1 MGREFRL
8 LWQDPFS
15 RALMSWVPLLLM
27 GILCWIFSAGLA
39 RDLKV
44 GLVDLDH
51 SMLSRQLAFSLDGS
65 AGLKVAQQFDS
76 IDAGARALRGG
87 DIYALVVI
95 PNHLERDARQGSQ
108 PQVTVFNN
116 GQFILIAKLVN
127 SALAQVVGTLNGQ
140 VGVLEAM
147 ADGKALPGAIG
158 QSVPISSQVT
168 ALYNLNSSYAQFLLS
183 AILPAV
189 WQILVVLFGLNAL
202 ARTDR
207 LGLDWTTRG
216 VWFGLWRTLLPHV
229 LIGWGWGIVWTLLL
243 FKGFSYPMH
252 GSWLVLLV
260 GLGLA
265 SAACVTMGAFFY
277 GIIRDPAR
285 ALSLAGAYTAPGFA
299 FMGVTFPVSAMGD
312 FARFWRSLLPV
323 SHYVELQIGQSNYG
337 LPLASALPQLGAL
350 LLFLL
355 PLLLVVRRYKQQAE
369 LARQSAAVASAEKE
383 PE

>member
-44 GLVDLDH
+44 GLVDLDR
-51 SMLSRQLAFSLDGS
+51 SVLSRQLAFSLDGS
-65 AGLKVAQQFDS
+65 AGLKVARQFDS
-76 IDAGARALRGG
+76 IDAGAHALRGG

-95 PNHLERDARQGSQ
+95 PNHLERDARQGTQ

-147 ADGKALPGAIG
+147 ADGKALPGALG
-158 QSVPISSQVT
+158 QSVPISSQIT

-216 VWFGLWRTLLPHV
+216 IWFGLWRTLLPHV
-229 LIGWGWGIVWTLLL
+229 LIGWCWGIIWTLLL

-252 GSWLVLLV
+252 GSWLVLVV

-312 FARFWRSLLPV
+312 FAQFWRSLLPV

-369 LARQSAAVASAEKE
+369 LARQSVAVAEKE
-383 PE
+383 PQ

>member
-1 MGREFRL
+1 MGREWRL
-8 LWQDPFS
+8 LWQDPFG
-15 RALMSWVPLLLM
+15 RALASWLPLLLI
-27 GILCWIFSAGLA
+27 GILCWVFSAGLA
-39 RDLKV
+39 RDLKI
-44 GLVDLDH
+44 GLVDLDQ
-51 SMLSRQLAFSLDGS
+51 SLLSRELAFSLDAS

-87 DIYALVVI
+87 DIYALVVL
-95 PNHLERDARQGSQ
+95 PSHLERDARQGTQ

-140 VGVLEAM
+140 VGVLSAM
-147 ADGKALPGAIG
+147 AGGKALPGALG
-158 QSVPISSQVT
+158 QAVPIASQVT
-168 ALYNLNSSYAQFLLS
+168 ALYNINSSYAQFLLS
-183 AILPAV
+183 ALLPAV
-189 WQILVVLFGLNAL
+189 WQILVVLYGINAL

-207 LGLDWTTRG
+207 LGLDWTTKG

-229 LIGWGWGIVWTLLL
+229 LIGWGWGLGWSLLL
-243 FKGFSYPMH
+243 FKGFGYPMQ
-252 GSWLVLLV
+252 GSWLVLTA

-265 SAACVTMGAFFY
+265 SAACVSMGAFFY

-312 FARFWRSLLPV
+312 FAQFWRSLLPI
-323 SHYVELQIGQSNYG
+323 SHYVELQIGQTNYG
-337 LPLASALPQLGAL
+337 QPLAAALPQFGAL

-355 PLLLVVRRYKQQAE
+355 PLLLVVRRYQAQ
-369 LARQSAAVASAEKE
+369 ASAAPVNEE
-383 PE
+383 PKP

>member
-1 MGREFRL
+1 MGREWRL
-8 LWQDPFS
+8 LWQDPFG
-15 RALMSWVPLLLM
+15 RALASWLPLLLM

-44 GLVDLDH
+44 GLVDLDQ
-51 SMLSRQLAFSLDGS
+51 SVLSRQLAYSLDAS

-87 DIYALVVI
+87 DIYALVVL
-95 PNHLERDARQGSQ
+95 PDHLERDARQGTQ
-108 PQVTVFNN
+108 PRVTVFNN

-140 VGVLEAM
+140 VGVLTAM
-147 ADGKALPGAIG
+147 ADGKALPGALG
-158 QSVPISSQVT
+158 QAVPINSQVT
-168 ALYNLNSSYAQFLLS
+168 ALYNLNASYAQFLLS

-189 WQILVVLFGLNAL
+189 WQILVVLYGLNAL

-207 LGLDWTTRG
+207 LGLDWTTKG

-229 LIGWGWGIVWTLLL
+229 LIGWGWGLLWMLLL
-243 FKGFSYPMH
+243 FKGFAYPMH
-252 GSWLVLLV
+252 GSWLVLTV

-265 SAACVTMGAFFY
+265 SAACVSMGAFFY

-312 FARFWRSLLPV
+312 FAQFWRSLLPI
-323 SHYVELQIGQSNYG
+323 SHYVELQIGQTNYG
-337 LPLASALPQLGAL
+337 QPLAAALPQFGAL

-355 PLLLVVRRYKQQAE
+355 PLLLVVRRYRAQ
-369 LARQSAAVASAEKE
+369 ASATQPREELK
-383 PE
+383 P

>member
-1 MGREFRL
+1 MGREWRL
-8 LWQDPFS
+8 LWQDPFGW
-15 RALMSWVPLLLM
+15 ALASWLPLLLM

-44 GLVDLDH
+44 GLVDLDQ
-51 SMLSRQLAFSLDGS
+51 SVLSRQLAYSLDAS
-65 AGLKVAQQFDS
+65 AGLKVARQFDS
-76 IDAGARALRGG
+76 IAEGANALRGG
-87 DIYALVVI
+87 DIYALVVL
-95 PNHLERDARQGSQ
+95 PDHLERDARQGTQ
-108 PQVTVFNN
+108 PRVTVFNN

-140 VGVLEAM
+140 VGVLTAM
-147 ADGKALPGAIG
+147 ADGKALPGALG
-158 QSVPISSQVT
+158 QAVPINSQVT
-168 ALYNLNSSYAQFLLS
+168 ALYNLNASYAQFLLS

-189 WQILVVLFGLNAL
+189 WQILVVLYGLNAL

-207 LGLDWTTRG
+207 LGLDWTTKG

-229 LIGWGWGIVWTLLL
+229 LIGWGWGLLWTLLL
-243 FKGFSYPMH
+243 FKGFAYPMH
-252 GSWLVLLV
+252 GSWLVLTV

-265 SAACVTMGAFFY
+265 SAACVSMGAFFY

-312 FARFWRSLLPV
+312 FAQFWRSLLPI
-323 SHYVELQIGQSNYG
+323 SHYVELQIGQTNYG
-337 LPLASALPQLGAL
+337 QPLAAALPQFGAL

-355 PLLLVVRRYKQQAE
+355 PLLLVVRRYRAQ
-369 LARQSAAVASAEKE
+369 ASAVQSQEELK
-383 PE
+383 P

>member
-1 MGREFRL
+1 MGREWRL
-8 LWQDPFS
+8 LWQDPFG
-15 RALMSWVPLLLM
+15 RALASWLPLLLI
-27 GILCWIFSAGLA
+27 GILCWVFSAGLA
-39 RDLKV
+39 RDLKI
-44 GLVDLDH
+44 GLVDLDQ
-51 SMLSRQLAFSLDGS
+51 SLLSRELAFSLDAS

-87 DIYALVVI
+87 NIYALVVL
-95 PNHLERDARQGSQ
+95 PSHLERDARQGTQ

-140 VGVLEAM
+140 VGVLSAM
-147 ADGKALPGAIG
+147 AGGKALPGALG
-158 QSVPISSQVT
+158 QAVPIASQVT
-168 ALYNLNSSYAQFLLS
+168 ALYNINSSYAQFLLS
-183 AILPAV
+183 ALLPAV
-189 WQILVVLFGLNAL
+189 WQILVVLYGINAL

-207 LGLDWTTRG
+207 LGLDWTTKG

-229 LIGWGWGIVWTLLL
+229 LIGWGWGLGWSLLL
-243 FKGFSYPMH
+243 FKGFGYPMQ
-252 GSWLVLLV
+252 GSWLVLTA

-265 SAACVTMGAFFY
+265 SAACVSMGAFFY

-312 FARFWRSLLPV
+312 FAQFWRSLLPI
-323 SHYVELQIGQSNYG
+323 SHYVELQIGQTNYG
-337 LPLASALPQLGAL
+337 QPLAAALPQFGAL

-355 PLLLVVRRYKQQAE
+355 PLLLVVRRYQAQ
-369 LARQSAAVASAEKE
+369 ASAAPVNEE
-383 PE
+383 PRS